1 MNLAKLAAKYREEAD
16 NAERKVHYD
25 ERRKKWI
32 RTKQEGFISKAV
44 REYFDDLRLKPATD
58 PLFRKA
64 VELSAR
70 CLKNY
75 DENEYDDN
83 APPIKKSRSTFRAK
97 GGGRKTQAVDF
108 REELFNWFMD
118 IRYVLKARL
127 PKQIFLIEAKKL
139 YQKWLE
145 KQPEEVP
152 VDNQI
157 KFSNTWIYGW
167 MAEYGLSLQK
177 PNKRFALKQEDRI
190 QRIEEYIMNVLR
202 VRKWFLDNYGIEPP
216 IINGDQMPLHRNETH
231 SMKTLNSKNLDCY
244 VKENYMLSRERV
256 TCFTQVCSDE
266 KIIIK
271 PEFVFKGVGKNS
283 F

>member
-1 MNLAKLAAKYREEAD
+1 MSEKSKEKISDDIEEQQEEVFGEEAPNQALPGQELPNDSKEPDGQALKRNFASQSKYSLELKMNLAKLAAKYREEAD

-118 IRYVLKARL
+118 I
-127 PKQIFLIEAKKL
+127 
-139 YQKWLE
+139 
-145 KQPEEVP
+145 
-152 VDNQI
+152 
-157 KFSNTWIYGW
+157 
-167 MAEYGLSLQK
+167 
-177 PNKRFALKQEDRI
+177 
-190 QRIEEYIMNVLR
+190 
-202 VRKWFLDNYGIEPP
+202 
-216 IINGDQMPLHRNETH
+216 
-231 SMKTLNSKNLDCY
+231 
-244 VKENYMLSRERV
+244 
-256 TCFTQVCSDE
+256 
-266 KIIIK
+266 
-271 PEFVFKGVGKNS
+271 
-283 F
+283 